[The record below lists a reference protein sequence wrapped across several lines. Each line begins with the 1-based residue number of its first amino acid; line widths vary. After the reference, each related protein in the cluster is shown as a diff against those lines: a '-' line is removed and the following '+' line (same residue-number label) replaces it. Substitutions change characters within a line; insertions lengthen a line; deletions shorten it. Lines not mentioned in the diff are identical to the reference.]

1 MLEKVP
7 EFVWEDSKNTLLVLC
22 LVVGPK
28 VIKQLDHFP
37 LKVPANLPEVH
48 VLLDGVELVGELG
61 SVRVHVGYH
70 GADVAD
76 DGGDHHDTQDEVDGV
91 KDVLNI
97 WGLFYK
103 LIINSKVWQVFFS
116 LYQHFYLSPFHL
128 IRSI

>member
-7 EFVWEDSKNTLLVLC
+7 EFVRENSKNTLLVLC

-28 VIKQLDHFP
+28 VIKQLYHFP
-37 LKVPANLPEVH
+37 LKVPANLSEVH

-76 DGGDHHDTQDEVDGV
+76 DGSDHHHAQDEVDSV
-91 KDVLNI
+91 EYVLNI
-97 WGLFYK
+97 WDMSYELN
-103 LIINSKVWQVFFS
+103 INGEGKS
-116 LYQHFYLSPFHL
+116 LLLH
-128 IRSI
+128 